1 MNKKEILV
9 CRDNKGKCRV
19 VQIEAIYNEEGIY

>member
-1 MNKKEILV
+1 MKATLV

-19 VQIEAIYNEEGIY
+19 VEIEAIYFPEGIY

>member
-1 MNKKEILV
+1 MKQILV

-19 VQIEAIYNEEGIY
+19 VEIEAIYFPEDIY